1 MESEFGRLVLDRML
15 AGALLALASLGFSAQ
30 VLAQQYPDKPI
41 RMVVPFVAGGTPD
54 YIARSLEPVL
64 TSQLGQ
70 RVIVDNR
77 PGAGGLVG
85 TEIVARS
92 DPDGYTLV
100 LGGTPTFCVTPVL
113 QAKNKKFDVMQDFAH
128 IALLAQAQLLVA
140 THPSLPTKNIRELMA
155 LAKRHPGK
163 LTYASSGN
171 GTTPHML
178 GSLFTHHAGLDIRHI
193 PFKGG
198 PQAWTAVIS
207 GEVDLIIGQVQQ
219 AIPLIKAGRI
229 KSLAMFGPKRAP
241 SLPDVPT
248 FDEAGIKHLDVVA
261 WYSVAAP
268 GKTPATIVTRLN
280 NEIAKSLQNADVK
293 ARLTAG
299 GLDALPS
306 TSDETTKF
314 IRAEIP
320 RWAEAV
326 RISGTKVD

>member
-100 LGGTPTFCVTPVL
+100 IGGTPTFCVTPVL

-128 IALLAQAQLLVA
+128 IALLAQSQLLVA
-140 THPSLPTKNIRELMA
+140 TNAYTNHKVNLARDFASISLIGSVPLVLVVNPPVPAKTIGELIETGKKSPTNSR
-155 LAKRHPGK
+155 
-163 LTYASSGN
+163 
-171 GTTPHML
+171 
-178 GSLFTHHAGLDIRHI
+178 
-193 PFKGG
+193 
-198 PQAWTAVIS
+198 
-207 GEVDLIIGQVQQ
+207 
-219 AIPLIKAGRI
+219 
-229 KSLAMFGPKRAP
+229 
-241 SLPDVPT
+241 
-248 FDEAGIKHLDVVA
+248 
-261 WYSVAAP
+261 
-268 GKTPATIVTRLN
+268 
-280 NEIAKSLQNADVK
+280 
-293 ARLTAG
+293 
-299 GLDALPS
+299 
-306 TSDETTKF
+306 
-314 IRAEIP
+314 
-320 RWAEAV
+320 
-326 RISGTKVD
+326 